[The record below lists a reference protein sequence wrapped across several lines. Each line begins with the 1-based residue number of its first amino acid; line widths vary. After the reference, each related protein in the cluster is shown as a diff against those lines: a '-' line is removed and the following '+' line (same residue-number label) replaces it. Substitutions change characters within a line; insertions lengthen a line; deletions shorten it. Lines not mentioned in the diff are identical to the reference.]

1 MGSHRLYRALLTLY
15 PADFRREYGE
25 DMVQHLDDL
34 IVDGGPARAR
44 ARSRVTLD
52 LLVTVPRYRLESL
65 MDERRGNTVLW
76 VALGGL
82 LVASAAAVLTGIYP
96 ALVMLVPAAALATAQ
111 RSRLAHSLR
120 ALDPDLRRRRF
131 RRSALCAVVFAASIV
146 GYAIAL
152 ADDQI
157 GGFSLIFFN
166 LVGTTAMVAAAVLL
180 VMAMLTP
187 RRPVVQGQAA
197 GT

>member
-1 MGSHRLYRALLTLY
+1 MGSHRLYRAFLALY
-15 PADFRREYGE
+15 PADFRREYGD

-34 IVDGGPARAR
+34 TADSGPARAR
-44 ARSRVTLD
+44 TRVAID

-82 LVASAAAVLTGIYP
+82 LVAGAAAVLTGLFP
-96 ALVMLVPAAALATAQ
+96 ALVMLVAAAALATAQ
-111 RSRLAHSLR
+111 RSRLARSLR

-146 GYAIAL
+146 GYVIAL
-152 ADDQI
+152 ADDEI

-166 LVGTTAMVAAAVLL
+166 LVGTTAMVAAGVLL

-187 RRPVVQGQAA
+187 KEPVVRARGV

>member
-1 MGSHRLYRALLTLY
+1 MAPHRLYRAFLALY
-15 PADFRREYGE
+15 PADFRREYGD

-34 IVDGGPARAR
+34 TADSGLARAR
-44 ARSRVTLD
+44 TRVAID

-82 LVASAAAVLTGIYP
+82 LVAGAAAVLTGLYP
-96 ALVMLVPAAALATAQ
+96 ALVMLVAAAALATAQ
-111 RSRLAHSLR
+111 RSRLARSLR

-146 GYAIAL
+146 GYAVAL
-152 ADDQI
+152 ADDEI

-166 LVGTTAMVAAAVLL
+166 LVGTTAMVAAGVLL

-187 RRPVVQGQAA
+187 KEPVVRARGA

>member
-1 MGSHRLYRALLTLY
+1 MGPHRLYRAFLALY
-15 PADFRREYGE
+15 PADFRREYGD

-34 IVDGGPARAR
+34 TADSGPARAR
-44 ARSRVTLD
+44 TRVAID

-82 LVASAAAVLTGIYP
+82 LVAGAAAVLTGLFP
-96 ALVMLVPAAALATAQ
+96 ALVMLVAAAALTTAQ
-111 RSRLAHSLR
+111 RSRLARSLR

-146 GYAIAL
+146 GYAVAL
-152 ADDQI
+152 ADDEI

-166 LVGTTAMVAAAVLL
+166 LVGTTAMVAAGVLL

-187 RRPVVQGQAA
+187 KEPVVRARGV